1 MEEIS
6 KYKGELLEKVY
17 KGDKINELISLDEQ
31 IKELQD
37 KRRTLSREI
46 KKDTIGFNSSE
57 FPICGF
63 LYYDTCETKL
73 VKNSNSVFS
82 AAHREKTGKKI
93 QDVRLAFLTWFSD
106 FEYFSDR
113 EDEKMIKYYPNFRSV
128 GSDNRPGN
136 EFSISKLDIIEFEP
150 LGNMTIDEAKKVL
163 KKIKKDLK
171 KDEE

>member
-1 MEEIS
+1 MEND
-6 KYKGELLEKVY
+6 KYKGMLSKCY
-17 KGDKINELISLDEQ
+17 KGEKINELISLDKQ
-31 IKELQD
+31 IEELQH

-57 FPICGF
+57 LPICGF
-63 LYYDTCETKL
+63 LYYDTWETKL
-73 VKNSNSVFS
+73 VKNSNSVWG

-93 QDVRLAFLTWFSD
+93 QDVRLVFLSWFSV

-136 EFSISKLDIIEFEP
+136 EFSTSKLDNMEFEP

-171 KDEE
+171 NEEN